1 MRGRSGVS
9 TVIGAAIFV
18 AIVFMIVIPLLI
30 FMQRS
35 SEIYQLEA
43 LRAYRREVEKLNQD
57 LDVHVSLR
65 LSSKTPVFITEN
77 KGAMMINI
85 SSICYTSTDIS
96 QPANC
101 YETKIR
107 IPQSLVRIID
117 FSYYDPSFTLKD
129 GELYFFKLVSDRGR
143 IYQGR
148 EVMNSSNPPYTLLVE
163 VSNMKYDRRYVVSV
177 SVANL
182 YGVDV
187 GCVYDSEAKDCK
199 LNVTQELY
207 TYTWNQNST
216 FSFRAFPGNYTIQVK
231 RYYWNVDHWELE
243 EKVFTGSILLKDNSV
258 VQVGEKHESAK
269 PIDLNKYLN
278 FTILVPGVQMTSED
292 DLTFN
297 VSVIVRLIRNK
308 NVTENLRDVVISLD
322 VTQRTGCTGAT
333 ISPEK
338 QMIEIIK
345 PGQTAALTFN
355 VDVQGVGDL
364 GAVVYLNATLD
375 SAFGDRTGEEYSG
388 VSRTTAISICKLSNT
403 TMVMYSFLGESR
415 CSSCLTNC
423 EDDCKNYCASHN
435 YTYVG
440 YVCVLVDISSF
451 PPKCQCMCIF
461 ESTTGVIPRCGI
473 P

>member
-9 TVIGAAIFV
+9 TVVGAAIFV

-65 LSSKTPVFITEN
+65 LSGKTPVFIVEN

-96 QPANC
+96 RPANC
-101 YETKIR
+101 SETKIR
-107 IPQSLVRIID
+107 IPQALVRIID
-117 FSYYDPSFTLKD
+117 FSYYDPSFKLKD
-129 GELYFFKLVSDRGR
+129 GELYFFKLVSDKGR
-143 IYQGR
+143 IYQGK
-148 EVMNSSNPPYTLLVE
+148 EVMNSSNPPYTLLVD

-177 SVANL
+177 SVADL

-187 GCVYDSEAKDCK
+187 GCVYDSETKDCK
-199 LNVTQELY
+199 LNAVQELY
-207 TYTWNQNST
+207 TYTWNQNNT
-216 FSFRAFPGNYTIQVK
+216 FSFRAFPGNYTIEVE

-243 EKVFTGSILLKDNSV
+243 EKVFARSILLKDNSV
-258 VQVGEKHESAK
+258 VQVGEKHEPAK

-297 VSVIVRLIRNK
+297 VSVVIRLSRDE
-308 NVTENLRDVVISLD
+308 NVTENLRDVEISLKAFP
-322 VTQRTGCTGAT
+322 RMGCSGANT
-333 ISPEK
+333 SPTK
-338 QMIEIIK
+338 QVIEIIK
-345 PGQTAALTFN
+345 PGQTVVVTF
-355 VDVQGVGDL
+355 DVKVEDIGNS
-364 GAVVYLNATLD
+364 GAVVDLDATLD
-375 SAFGDRTGEEYSG
+375 SAIGDRTGLKYSS
-388 VSRTTAISICKLSNT
+388 VQRKIAVSICKLLEMNLVSYQYLHKYPT
-403 TMVMYSFLGESR
+403 RHACVW
-415 CSSCLTNC
+415 NC
-423 EDDCKNYCASHN
+423 GTECANYCA
-435 YTYVG
+435 TYN
-440 YVCVLVDISSF
+440 CTVLWTICILTPDL
-451 PPKCQCMCIF
+451 KWQCICIYA
-461 ESTTGVIPRCGI
+461 SQTGMLPRCGI

>member
-57 LDVHVSLR
+57 LNVHVSLK
-65 LSSKTPVFITEN
+65 LSSKTPVFIVEN

-85 SSICYTSTDIS
+85 SSICYTSTDVS

-107 IPQSLVRIID
+107 VPQALVRIID
-117 FSYYDPSFTLKD
+117 LSYYDPSFTLKD
-129 GELYFFKLVSDRGR
+129 GELYFFKLVSDKGR

-148 EVMNSSNPPYTLLVE
+148 EVMNSSNPPYNLLVE

-177 SVANL
+177 SVADL

-187 GCVYDSEAKDCK
+187 GCVYDSETKDCK
-199 LNVTQELY
+199 LNAVQELY
-207 TYTWNQNST
+207 TYTWNQNNT
-216 FSFRAFPGNYTIQVK
+216 FSFRAFPGNYTIEVE

-243 EKVFTGSILLKDNSV
+243 EKVFARSILLKDNSV
-258 VQVGEKHESAK
+258 VQVGEKHEPAK

-297 VSVIVRLIRNK
+297 VSVIVRLIQDK
-308 NVTENLRDVVISLD
+308 NVTENLRDAVISLE
-322 VTQRTGCTGAT
+322 VIKRTGCTGVAV
-333 ISPEK
+333 SPKK
-338 QMIEIIK
+338 QVIEMLK
-345 PGQTAALTFN
+345 PGQTAAVTFN
-355 VDVQGVGDL
+355 IDVQGIGDL
-364 GAVVYLNATLD
+364 GAVVYLKATLD
-375 SAFGDRTGEEYSG
+375 SAVGERTGEGYSG
-388 VSRTTAISICKLSNT
+388 ISRTTAISICKLSNT
-403 TMVMYSFLGESR
+403 TMVMYSFLGESG
-415 CSSCLTNC
+415 CGSCLTNC
-423 EDDCKNYCASHN
+423 EGDCKNYCASHN

-440 YVCVLVDISSF
+440 YVCVLVNAF
-451 PPKCQCMCIF
+451 PPKCRCMCIF
-461 ESTTGVIPRCGI
+461 ESPTGVIPRCGI

>member
-57 LDVHVSLR
+57 LDVHVSLK
-65 LSSKTPVFITEN
+65 LSGKTPVFIVEN

-85 SSICYTSTDIS
+85 SSICYTSTDVS
-96 QPANC
+96 RPANC
-101 YETKIR
+101 SETKIR
-107 IPQSLVRIID
+107 IPQALVRIID

-143 IYQGR
+143 IYQAK

-177 SVANL
+177 SVTRL

-187 GCVYDSEAKDCK
+187 GCVYDSDAKDCK
-199 LNVTQELY
+199 PNAAQELY
-207 TYTWNQNST
+207 TYTWNQNNT
-216 FSFRAFPGNYTIQVK
+216 FSFRAFPGNYTIEVK
-231 RYYWNVDHWELE
+231 RYYWEDDHWELE
-243 EKVFTGSILLKDNSV
+243 EKVFTKSILLKDNSV
-258 VQVGEKHESAK
+258 IQVGEKHEPAK

-278 FTILVPGVQMTSED
+278 FTILVPSVLMTSED

-297 VSVIVRLIRNK
+297 VSVFLRLIHNE
-308 NVTENLRDVVISLD
+308 NVTENLRDAVISLE
-322 VTQRTGCTGAT
+322 VIQRKGCTGVT

-338 QMIEIIK
+338 QVIEVMN
-345 PGQTAALTFN
+345 PGQTVALTFN
-355 VDVQGVGDL
+355 VDVQGIGDL

-375 SAFGDRTGEEYSG
+375 SAFGDRTGEEYPG
-388 VSRTTAISICKLSNT
+388 VSRTTAISICRLSNT
-403 TMVMYSFLGESR
+403 TMIAYKFLGESG
-415 CSSCLTNC
+415 CGACLSNC
-423 EDDCKNYCASHN
+423 ENNCKNYCASQN

-440 YVCVLVDISSF
+440 YLCVLVKLA

-461 ESTTGVIPRCGI
+461 ESPTGVIPRCGI